1 MTMPKSAP
9 ISVTSSSRPAQY
21 SVPLVEAGTMPSSTA
36 LPNSHGPTVSGSCH
50 RTPTTVD
57 SGITGHWNLRNHRR
71 KAAGVRVSGAGP
83 GFRPA
88 AL

>member
-1 MTMPKSAP
+1 MPW
-9 ISVTSSSRPAQY
+9 
-21 SVPLVEAGTMPSSTA
+21 STA
-36 LPNSHGPTVSGSCH
+36 LPNSSGPTVSGSCH
-50 RTPTTVD
+50 RTPTRVERT
-57 SGITGHWNLRNHRR
+57 ITFHWNLRNHRR